1 MELEV
6 HTLPSIYKFK
16 KAKQS
21 IEDMFH
27 ISHFVH
33 SYLKDG
39 GDPRRVHHACPDL
52 ELKSNPGVTTKINNG
67 KEMQRT
73 NLPVDIRKEDDTN
86 VED

>member
-6 HTLPSIYKFK
+6 HALPSIYKFK

-21 IEDMFH
+21 IEDMIQ

-39 GDPRRVHHACPDL
+39 GDPRRVHFACPDL
-52 ELKSNPGVTTKINNG
+52 ELKSSPGVTTKITNG
-67 KEMQRT
+67 KEIQRT
-73 NLPVDIRKEDDTN
+73 NIPVEISKE
-86 VED
+86 EDPF

>member
-6 HTLPSIYKFK
+6 HALPSIYKFK
-16 KAKQS
+16 KAKQNV
-21 IEDMFH
+21 EDMIH

-39 GDPRRVHHACPDL
+39 GDPRKVHHACPDL
-52 ELKSNPGVTTKINNG
+52 ELKSSPGVTTKINNG

-73 NLPVDIRKEDDTN
+73 NLPVEIRKEN
-86 VED
+86 EDA